1 MKKVL
6 LAVVGILFAA
16 TSFAQNALVASL
28 SHGTSTT
35 YFYGVTALQQA
46 VNAAQSGD
54 IINLSGG
61 TFNAID
67 ISKGITIRGAGIDSA
82 IPTDINGNITI
93 NIPDE
98 DDLPLM
104 AEGIRF
110 LGYMYM
116 QRKASAPY
124 CYFVRCKF
132 KEFRTNP
139 DAATITN
146 LAFLNC
152 KFTDSFYTYGTS
164 SAYLQNSYING
175 MATYGSSSVT
185 ATNCIIKADANTYH
199 GYLLI
204 ANSILTNCIF
214 YYCGYGLQSTNQAF
228 NCINVMETI
237 YGTDIFNGLSQR
249 TGCPTDTKLF
259 TDVFKT
265 FTGTYSDTETFEL
278 KDAAKTTY
286 LGTDERQIGMY
297 GGSQPYSSVPSY
309 PLITTMTVGEQTDA
323 DGQLSVTIG
332 TNK

>member
-28 SHGTSTT
+28 SHEGTVT
-35 YFYGVTALQQA
+35 YYYGANALKQA

-132 KEFRTNP
+132 KEFRTYP

-152 KFTDSFYTYGTS
+152 KFTDYFQIYGTS